1 MRLSPKLTQK
11 LAWGISWA
19 AGVSTLLILLVIVGY
34 VVTRGLSAIDLEFLL
49 TPPEGGLT
57 AEGGISTV
65 IVSTIYLVGI
75 TLVFLTPLGIG
86 AAIYLAEYARDNWL
100 TRLIRYGIELLAGV
114 PSIVFGLFGFLVFV
128 RLLGFGFSILAGAL
142 TLVCL
147 LLPFIIRASEEAMKM
162 VPQSYRE
169 AALSLGATRWQTI
182 RQVILPAALPG
193 IVTGVILCIGGA
205 VAESAPLFVTMGGS
219 HLMPASPL
227 DQGRPLS
234 LHVFYIA
241 TETRAF
247 EVAMATAVVLMVIIV
262 ALNGITNWLSRRFQA
277 RMRGGI

>member
-1 MRLSPKLTQK
+1 MKLSPKLTQR
-11 LAWGISWA
+11 LAWGVSWA
-19 AGVSTLLILLVIVGY
+19 AGISTVLILLVIVGY
-34 VVTRGLSAIDLEFLL
+34 VAVKGLSVIDLGFLF

-57 AEGGISTV
+57 ARGGISTV

-75 TLVFLTPLGIG
+75 TLVVLTPLGVG
-86 AAIYLAEYARDNWL
+86 AAIYLAEYAPVNWL

-128 RLLGFGFSILAGAL
+128 RLLNFGFSILAGAL

-147 LLPFIIRASEEAMKM
+147 LLPFIIRASEEAMKL

-169 AALSLGATRWQTI
+169 AALSLGATKWQTI
-182 RQVILPAALPG
+182 RHVILPAALPG
-193 IVTGVILCIGGA
+193 IVTGIILCLGGA
-205 VAESAPLFVTMGGS
+205 IAESAPLYVTMGGS
-219 HLMPASPL
+219 HLMPTSPL

-241 TETRAF
+241 METRAF
-247 EVAMATAVVLMVIIV
+247 DVAMGTAVVLVVIIV
-262 ALNGITNWLSRRFQA
+262 VINSITRWLSRRFQVK
-277 RMRGGI
+277 MSGGD

>member
-1 MRLSPKLTQK
+1 MRLSPKLTQRF
-11 LAWGISWA
+11 AWGVTWV
-19 AGVSTLLILLVIVGY
+19 AGVSTVLILLVIVGY
-34 VVTRGLSAIDLEFLL
+34 VVAKGIAVIDPEFLL

-57 AEGGISTV
+57 AEGGISTA

-75 TLVFLTPLGIG
+75 TLIVLTPLGLG
-86 AAIYLAEYARDNWL
+86 AAIYLAEYAPANWL

-128 RLLGFGFSILAGAL
+128 RILGFGFSILAGAL

-147 LLPFIIRASEEAMKM
+147 LLPFIIRASEEAMRM

-169 AALSLGATRWQTI
+169 AALSLGATKWQTV
-182 RQVILPAALPG
+182 RHVILPAALPG
-193 IVTGVILCIGGA
+193 IVTGIILCIGGA

-219 HLMPASPL
+219 HLMPTSL
-227 DQGRPLS
+227 FDQGRPLS

-241 TETRAF
+241 METRAF
-247 EVAMATAVVLMVIIV
+247 DVAMGTAVVLIVIIL
-262 ALNGITNWLSRRFQA
+262 AINGITKWLSRRFQA
-277 RMRGGI
+277 KMSGGA